1 MKLSEVL
8 KERDAQLEM
17 KKVVEQMR
25 KEQDDEI
32 KKHIEKLQMEKEI
45 AEKEKFAQKQM
56 ELDRVTEFNKKRI
69 QANAEKLKLQ
79 KDEVVKEGELLE
91 KLNAQLDIE
100 RDQLE
105 QIRLK
110 KIRDLKETYD
120 KTAEFK
126 RKTQLAQEILEE
138 EENEEIRTYAA
149 AKRKMATLK
158 REKEVQLRK

>member
-1 MKLSEVL
+1 L
-8 KERDAQLEM
+8 
-17 KKVVEQMR
+17 
-25 KEQDDEI
+25 
-32 KKHIEKLQMEKEI
+32 
-45 AEKEKFAQKQM
+45 

-79 KDEVVKEGELLE
+79 KDEVIKEGELLE